1 MHLAGKVKRR
11 LVDEINITPL
21 TDVFLVLLIIMMVM
35 APMMKMTRT
44 EIRPPEVDK
53 GAALDP
59 SKLAIEVTKE
69 GVYYVDGKETPP
81 PELAN
86 VLRAAAKDPPETRSL
101 ILQGDKEALSK
112 YAVAVFSAARE
123 ADYRAVTLAVG
134 VKSVT
139 PASAAPAT
147 EPAPATETGAS

>member
-44 EIRPPEVDK
+44 EIRPPEVEK
-53 GAALDP
+53 GAELDP
-59 SKLAIEVTKE
+59 SKLAVEVTKE
-69 GVYYVDGKETPP
+69 GIYYVDGKETPP
-81 PELAN
+81 TELAN
-86 VLRAAAKDPPETRSL
+86 ILRAAAKDPPETRAL

-112 YAVAVFSAARE
+112 YAVAVFTAARE
-123 ADYRAVTLAVG
+123 AEYHAVTLAVG
-134 VKSVT
+134 VKSLT
-139 PASAAPAT
+139 PSPVPLAPA
-147 EPAPATETGAS
+147 PETGAS

>member
-44 EIRPPEVDK
+44 EIRAPEVEK

-59 SKLAIEVTKE
+59 SKLAVEVTKE
-69 GVYYVDGKETPP
+69 GVYYVDGQETPP
-81 PELAN
+81 ADLAK
-86 VLRAAAKDPPETRSL
+86 VLLAAAKDPPETRGL

-112 YAVAVFSAARE
+112 YAVTVFTAARE
-123 ADYRAVTLAVG
+123 AEYHAVTLAVG
-134 VKSVT
+134 VKSLT
-139 PASAAPAT
+139 PATAPSAPAT
-147 EPAPATETGAS
+147 EAGAS

>member
-35 APMMKMTRT
+35 APMMKMTRM

-69 GVYYVDGKETPP
+69 GVYYVDGKETAPG
-81 PELAN
+81 ELAN
-86 VLRAAAKDPPETRSL
+86 VLRAAAKDPPETRGL
-101 ILQGDKEALSK
+101 TLQGDKESLSK
-112 YAVAVFSAARE
+112 YAVAVFTAARE
-123 ADYRAVTLAVG
+123 AEYSAVTLAVG

-139 PASAAPAT
+139 PAAAPA
-147 EPAPATETGAS
+147 AETGTP